1 MADLKY
7 TYTGYSALGYADF
20 IDTATDKMLLVEPG
34 GSYGIRAVDG
44 VSPVPPAD
52 GRWDPPWV
60 PPVPPESAEGSE
72 EDTGRPPAPP
82 KVPAVP
88 PVPPLGAEEVTA

>member
-1 MADLKY
+1 MPDQY
-7 TYTGYSALGYADF
+7 TYTGYGPIGYADYV
-20 IDTATDKMLLVEPG
+20 DTATDRMLLTEPG
-34 GSYGIRAVDG
+34 GSYSIRAVDG
-44 VSPVPPAD
+44 VAPVPPAD

-60 PPVPPESAEGSE
+60 PPAPPESDDSASDE
-72 EDTGRPPAPP
+72 GRPPAPP